1 VILLGGAFRPP
12 KSHRVHA
19 IGALGVPLPSSL
31 GSPSPQSSVVVIRA
45 GSTPY
50 HDGRYQVYPEP
61 HVEPMMRMNKDQHQY
76 PGKKNPQNGSKW
88 LRDKKPPHV
97 DPTDK

>member
-1 VILLGGAFRPP
+1 
-12 KSHRVHA
+12 
-19 IGALGVPLPSSL
+19 
-31 GSPSPQSSVVVIRA
+31 
-45 GSTPY
+45 
-50 HDGRYQVYPEP
+50 
-61 HVEPMMRMNKDQHQY
+61 MMRMNKDQYQH